1 MNENGISQTFVS
13 NKTNIPLPK
22 LNLSL
27 NGNRRMTFDEYE
39 LICGVL
45 NVGIDKFL
53 IARVP
58 ENNSSTKQREVGKMW
73 FSRNFAELLLRRID
87 DLERRVKRLEQIEVK
102 NILNTTE
109 VNKEKLANLK
119 DIEAGKENIL
129 TIEEIIKKGI

>member
-1 MNENGISQTFVS
+1 MDVGKKIKLYMNENGISQTFVS

-58 ENNSSTKQREVGKMW
+58 ENNSSTK
-73 FSRNFAELLLRRID
+73 
-87 DLERRVKRLEQIEVK
+87 
-102 NILNTTE
+102 
-109 VNKEKLANLK
+109 
-119 DIEAGKENIL
+119 
-129 TIEEIIKKGI
+129 